1 MPCERSWCLIRYNRL
16 TNKEEH
22 LKFGGDLER
31 LQTMAA
37 MLNLNHEPFISYTVQ
52 LREHFVHHW

>member
-1 MPCERSWCLIRYNRL
+1 MACSRDFCLIRYNRL

-22 LKFGGDLER
+22 LKFGSDLES
-31 LQTMAA
+31 LQLMAK

-52 LREHFVHHW
+52 LREHYVHY